1 MKNDNDNISKINNM
15 ELIKF
20 SYDKIASKLSG
31 FVSQNQK
38 VRVIVFC
45 SYKDHSRD
53 RANLSFLKQF
63 GVVPDEFDISKGYPV
78 AKILS
83 GLNGFDGLTIIIESV
98 PINKLSFQDTSAQ
111 NEHYVSM
118 SRISA

>member
-63 GVVPDEFDISKGYPV
+63 GVVPDEFYISKG
-78 AKILS
+78 LS
-83 GLNGFDGLTIIIESV
+83 SCQNIIR
-98 PINKLSFQDTSAQ
+98 PKWF
-111 NEHYVSM
+111 
-118 SRISA
+118 